1 MLAAVALF
9 SELPMRPDGI
19 EDRIWDM
26 LVNCWAPNP
35 VERPTAIGIIS
46 DLESY
51 GISVPPASGLV
62 DQPNNL
68 DFPSFL
74 LDGTEPLIN
83 QVCWPSFCV

>member
-9 SELPMRPDGI
+9 SELPIRPNGI
-19 EDRIWDM
+19 EDKVWDM

-35 VERPTAIGIIS
+35 VERPTAMEIIS

-62 DQPNNL
+62 DQPINS

-74 LDGTEPLIN
+74 LDETESSIN
-83 QVCWPSFCV
+83 QV